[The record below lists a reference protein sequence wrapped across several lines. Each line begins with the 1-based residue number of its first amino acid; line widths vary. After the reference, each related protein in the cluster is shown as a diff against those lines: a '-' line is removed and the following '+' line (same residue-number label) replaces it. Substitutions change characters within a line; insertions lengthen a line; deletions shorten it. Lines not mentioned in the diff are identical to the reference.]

1 MTIHHYDPVEVIE
14 GAIPSRLSAVTRAL
28 AAAALIMLLFG
39 AKPLLDWVNALPIG
53 PTSDALLGLGVAWSD
68 LCDTFHLNTV
78 FSATQQW
85 FRQFQALGF

>member
-14 GAIPSRLSAVTRAL
+14 GAVPFRFRAVTLAL

-53 PTSDALLGLGVAWSD
+53 PSSDALLGFSVAWSD
-68 LCDTFHLNTV
+68 LCDTLHLNTV
-78 FSATQQW
+78 FTATQEW
-85 FRQFQALGF
+85 FRQFQALRF

>member
-14 GAIPSRLSAVTRAL
+14 GATPFRLRAVTLAL

-39 AKPLLDWVNALPIG
+39 AKPLLDWVNGLPIG
-53 PTSDALLGLGVAWSD
+53 PTSDALLGLGIFWSN
-68 LCDTFHLNTV
+68 LCDRLGLNTV
-78 FSATQQW
+78 FSATQDW